1 MFSAALELLDIAW
14 RHNRHNSIS
23 VARRDAVAALDEFVG
38 PKA

>member
-23 VARRDAVAALDEFVG
+23 VARRDPVAALDEAVG
-38 PKA
+38 LKA